1 MASTEAIQFIE
12 GILQRADQQTRDIL
26 ALQTSPAEVDSALM
40 IIGTGA
46 AVITTG
52 VAGCW
57 SFDFRARITG
67 WYIQEFDGTS
77 GSITLALAKAA
88 RGTAPSFASIVASA
102 PPSITSARYREDATL
117 VGWDDFIDR
126 GDLLRVSVTSAT
138 TVTRVLFGLRIRRLE
153 P

>member
-1 MASTEAIQFIE
+1 MMARTDAVRAVQAIYQHVDE
-12 GILQRADQQTRDIL
+12 HVRELLPPPPG
-26 ALQTSPAEVDSALM
+26 AEVDSALM

-77 GSITLALAKAA
+77 GSIVLGVAKAP
-88 RGTAPSFASIVASA
+88 RGASPSFASIVASA
-102 PPSITSARYREDATL
+102 PPTVSSARYAENATL
-117 VGWDDFIDR
+117 VGWDTAIDR
-126 GDLLRVSVTSAT
+126 GDLIRASVTSAST
-138 TVTRVLFGLRIRRLE
+138 ITRVLFGLRIRRLE